1 MNSLQTKLDRILN
14 RELDGF
20 KTIASIERL
29 TGGASQETF
38 SIDCQTVS
46 GPLRL
51 ALRRAPGGVR
61 QSKEAGSIGLTAEAV
76 LLDIAKQQGI
86 QVPNIL
92 YSLKPEDNIGD
103 GFLMN
108 WCEGETLGAKIA
120 KSERFENIRPSLAR
134 QCGEILAKIHST
146 DLSKSGLKT
155 ILKEI
160 SPRDYV
166 KVTWEDY
173 KRYETPQ
180 PMIDYAAQW
189 LLKNLPEPTI
199 PSLVHNDFRNGNLI
213 VSENSGIV
221 AVLDWE
227 VAHIGD
233 PNRDLGWLCTPSW
246 RFGQHALPVG
256 GFGEMEDL
264 LEGYS
269 SVTGTT
275 PSARSLKFWQVF
287 GSFWWA
293 VHCLTMAHHYRHG
306 PDKTVERPAIGRRSS
321 ECQIDLVNFLIPGRI
336 TTVEQ
341 QNEVQKN
348 IPTDIELLTSVRDFL
363 RSDIAEI
370 AKGRKKF
377 LNLVASNSLD
387 ILIRENKLGRPFEQH
402 ELDGLRSLLRKEGE
416 LDDLRQ
422 ELTMLIRNDNT
433 TLDNPFLQQHLR
445 DTVAFRVSVDQ
456 PTYAGLITARENSH
470 ALKAQAL

>member
-1 MNSLQTKLDRILN
+1 MNSLQTKLDRILH

-20 KTIASIERL
+20 RAITSIERL

-38 SIDCQTVS
+38 AIDCSTRS
-46 GPLRL
+46 GPVRV
-51 ALRRAPGGVR
+51 ALRRAPGGVQ
-61 QSKEAGSIGLTAEAV
+61 QSKEAGSIGLATEAI
-76 LLDIAKQQGI
+76 LLEIAKKHGV

-92 YSLKPEDNIGD
+92 YSLKPDDNIGD
-103 GFLMN
+103 GFLMS

-120 KSERFENIRPSLAR
+120 KSERFETIRPCLAW

-146 DLSKSGLKT
+146 DVSKTGLRK

-160 SPRDYV
+160 SPSDYV

-173 KRYETPQ
+173 KRYKTPQ

-189 LLKNLPEPTI
+189 LLKNLPEPEV

-213 VSENSGIV
+213 VCEKSGIV

-246 RFGQHALPVG
+246 RFGNHALPVG
-256 GFGEMEDL
+256 GFGEIEDL
-264 LEGYS
+264 LEGYN
-269 SVTGTT
+269 SVSGTT
-275 PSARSLKFWQVF
+275 PSRRALKFWQVF

-321 ECQIDLVNFLIPGRI
+321 ECQIDLVNFLIPGHI
-336 TTVEQ
+336 TTLEEQ
-341 QNEVQKN
+341 NDIQTNM
-348 IPTDIELLTSVRDFL
+348 PTDIELLTSVRDFL
-363 RSDIAEI
+363 KLDIAEE

-387 ILIRENKLGRPFEQH
+387 ILIRENKLKGPSEQR
-402 ELDGLRSLLRKEGE
+402 ELDGLRTLLGKGGE
-416 LDDLRQ
+416 LEDLRHD
-422 ELTMLIRNDNT
+422 LTALIRSDDF
-433 TLDNPFLQQHLR
+433 TLEDPSLQQHLR
-445 DTVAFRVSVDQ
+445 DTVALRVSVDQ
-456 PTYAGLITARENSH
+456 PTYAGLRTAQQNSL
-470 ALKAQAL
+470 AL